1 MCIGCI
7 SICTHALGY
16 TSVFGVLYIHIYIYI
31 AVHCFLH
38 RYTQQVGNHR
48 RLASTRSSCRSF
60 VIFSWLCRGTVNSRA
75 MIHPILRSFT
85 ISCALYHRCTYMIV
99 YVCIC
104 IVFSLFTIFS
114 HQHAPGCASFVISS
128 QCVNVWIYIYIY
140 RYTYTS

>member
-16 TSVFGVLYIHIYIYI
+16 TSVFGVLYIYIYS
-31 AVHCFLH
+31 CTLFLH

-60 VIFSWLCRGTVNSRA
+60 VIFSWLCRGTVKSRA

-104 IVFSLFTIFS
+104 IVFSLFTIFLINM
-114 HQHAPGCASFVISS
+114 HQVVHHLWFHHS
-128 QCVNVWIYIYIY
+128 VWMYGYIYI
-140 RYTYTS
+140 